1 MNRQCGSWLCCVS
14 MAVVALGLPAAVIAD
29 SSAVQNKKPSIK
41 VKANPTIG
49 MPPFRVVVTAE
60 LTGGSDDFEDFYC
73 PSIEWD
79 WGDGTTSVST
89 ADCDPYE
96 AGKSEIKRRYVQEH
110 TYQTS
115 GIGRAYPST
124 DPGSDVSGLQ
134 QQGVQLRIRFV
145 LKQKNKT
152 VGAGQ
157 TTIQVRPSFRDGGL
171 N

>member
-1 MNRQCGSWLCCVS
+1 MIRPNGGWLCCVS
-14 MAVVALGLPAAVIAD
+14 MAVAAFALPPAVLAHSA
-29 SSAVQNKKPSIK
+29 AVQNKKPSIK

-60 LTGGSDDFEDFYC
+60 VTGGSNDFEEFYC
-73 PSIEWD
+73 PSVEWD
-79 WGDGTTSVST
+79 WGDGTTSTST

-110 TYQTS
+110 TYQST
-115 GIGRAYPST
+115 GIGRTTYSSPDA
-124 DPGSDVSGLQ
+124 SDMSGNQ
-134 QQGVQLRIRFV
+134 QPVQLRIRFV

-157 TTIQVRPSFRDGGL
+157 TTIQVRPSFRDGGM